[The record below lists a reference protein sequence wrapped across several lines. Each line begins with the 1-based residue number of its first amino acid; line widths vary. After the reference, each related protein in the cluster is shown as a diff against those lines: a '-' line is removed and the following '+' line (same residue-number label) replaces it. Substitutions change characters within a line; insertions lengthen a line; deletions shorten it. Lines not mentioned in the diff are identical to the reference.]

1 MLSNQLLGFSRKSN
15 INAGASIGLLN
26 LPRLLRKNIFCLRLP
41 ETEFQLQIIE
51 IVYQPLTLYK
61 GKAVK
66 GIEL

>member
-26 LPRLLRKNIFCLRLP
+26 LPRLLRENIFCLRLP

-51 IVYQPLTLYK
+51 IVYQPLPLYK